1 MGYEDAKE
9 KTINKVIDRFI
20 EQREEDY
27 GKSYKKRLN
36 DVLNEE
42 YPNPDGKKSR
52 SATIVKK
59 IINEE
64 IKKANNTAKQ
74 AKKQDSEKE

>member
-1 MGYEDAKE
+1 M
-9 KTINKVIDRFI
+9 IDRFI

-59 IINEE
+59 IINDE
-64 IKKANNTAKQ
+64 IKKANNAAKQAKKQ